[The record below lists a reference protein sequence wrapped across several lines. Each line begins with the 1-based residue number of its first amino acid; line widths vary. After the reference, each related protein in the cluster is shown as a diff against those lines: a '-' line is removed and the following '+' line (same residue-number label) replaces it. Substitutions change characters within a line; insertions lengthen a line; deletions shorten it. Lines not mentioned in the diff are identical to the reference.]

1 MLEPGR
7 EDLIQGWRQRGNWAS
22 ECFGNDHPIVLELGC
37 GKGEY
42 TVALAKRYP
51 DKNFI
56 GVDVKGARMWYGA
69 NTAVE
74 YEIPNAAFLRCQVEL
89 IDHAFAKDE
98 VDEIWITF
106 PDPQIKFKRSK
117 HRLTHPAFLERYAHI
132 LKKEG
137 FIHLKTDSEFL
148 HGYTQGILASEGHT
162 VDRAYFDIDT
172 QLNDPL
178 SPLHQIQTHYEQLF
192 REKGKS
198 ITYIRFK
205 LRHGQ

>member
-42 TVALAKRYP
+42 TVDLAKRYP

-69 NTAVE
+69 NAVAQDKL
-74 YEIPNAAFLRCQVEL
+74 PNAAFLRCQVEL
-89 IDHAFAKDE
+89 IDRAFAENE